1 MNKNSAAILAL
12 LRQSGDYISGEGLSR
27 SLGISRTAVWKHVG
41 SLRGGGY
48 QIDAVPSLGYRLKGS
63 PDLLNDTEISG
74 GLCGRVVGQKLL
86 VVKETGS
93 TNQDA
98 FRLAEEGAPDGTVV
112 MAESQ
117 TAGKGRL
124 GRKWESPAG
133 VNIYC
138 SVVLRPQ
145 IMPYEAP
152 QLTFLSAVA
161 VARAIEAET
170 GLAPSIK
177 WPNDI
182 LIDGCKV
189 AGLLNEMSAETD
201 RVAFVVL
208 GIGVN
213 LNMSESQFPKDL
225 RQPATSLAIK
235 CGRKVSR
242 AGFATVMLN
251 ELDRCYSDFIASGL
265 DGIRA
270 EWERRCNAYGR
281 EVVVESGSSLIQGS
295 FAGIDQDGAMLV
307 LMPDGSRER
316 IISGD
321 VRVL

>member
-1 MNKNSAAILAL
+1 MNSNSAAILDL

-27 SLGISRTAVWKHVG
+27 SLGISRTAVWKHIS
-41 SLRGGGY
+41 SLRGAGY
-48 QIDAVPSLGYRLKGS
+48 LIEAVPSQGYRLTGS
-63 PDLLNDTEISG
+63 PDLLIDREISS
-74 GLCGRVVGQKLL
+74 GLCGRVIGKKFL
-86 VVKETGS
+86 VLKETGS

-98 FRLAEEGAPDGTVV
+98 FRLAEDGVPDGTVV

-124 GRKWESPAG
+124 GRKWESPTG
-133 VNIYC
+133 VNLYC

-161 VARAIEAET
+161 VARAIEIET

-182 LIDGCKV
+182 LVDGCKV

-225 RQPATSLAIK
+225 RHPATSLSIK
-235 CGRKVSR
+235 CGRKISR
-242 AGFATVMLN
+242 ASFATVMLN
-251 ELDRCYSDFIASGL
+251 ELDRCYSDFLASGL
-265 DGIRA
+265 EGIRT

-281 EVVVESGSSLIQGS
+281 QVVVDSGSSLVQGS

-307 LMPDGSRER
+307 LMPDGRQER
-316 IISGD
+316 VISGD